1 MKHTPGPGRV
11 GYADGSGGSDPDDF
25 NEYFVITSV
34 DTDVEVVSGA
44 SGEAN
49 MRDWCIGIESEADAR
64 LMAAAPALL
73 EALEAMV
80 AQECDYMKINNLG
93 DPEEQHNI
101 ILSRAVIA
109 KAKGE

>member
-1 MKHTPGPGRV
+1 MTHTPGPWDGYV
-11 GYADGSGGSDPDDF
+11 GKHSGSPSALIAHS
-25 NEYFVITSV
+25 ESM
-34 DTDVEVVSGA
+34 VVV
-44 SGEAN
+44 
-49 MRDWCIGIESEADAR
+49 AR
-64 LMAAAPALL
+64 LFPFEVDEPTMNANARLIAAAPDLL

-101 ILSRAVIA
+101 MLSRIVIA